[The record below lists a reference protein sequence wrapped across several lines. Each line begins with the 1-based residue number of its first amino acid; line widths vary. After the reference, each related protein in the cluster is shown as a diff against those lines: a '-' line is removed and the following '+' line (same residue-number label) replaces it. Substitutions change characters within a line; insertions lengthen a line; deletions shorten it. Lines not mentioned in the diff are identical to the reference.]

1 MSPWKINS
9 FQFAWPPPSLFSLSL
24 SLSFSSDSFRFSVA
38 LADGRYHGSRAGLD
52 ARPGSSLTNESVSA
66 IVDVNTRVCTRALL
80 VGSVYSFLFRG
91 VLFTSILHGSRYN
104 FYWLPHVDNIRFEHS
119 DEMNCNICRLNWRAY
134 FRADGSI
141 DWKANNEH
149 FRGGGGREG
158 TRTGAERRRM
168 IDWYSFLILE
178 FSAVIKRFETRHV
191 VSSRS

>member
-1 MSPWKINS
+1 MVGITDRERDLTRARRA
-9 FQFAWPPPSLFSLSL
+9 AWFVLNERERLGH
-24 SLSFSSDSFRFSVA
+24 R
-38 LADGRYHGSRAGLD
+38 RREH
-52 ARPGSSLTNESVSA
+52 ARVHT
-66 IVDVNTRVCTRALL
+66 ALL
-80 VGSVYSFLFRG
+80 VGSVRSFLFRG

-149 FRGGGGREG
+149 FRGGGGRG
-158 TRTGAERRRM
+158 GGRGRRRM

-178 FSAVIKRFETRHV
+178 FSAVIQNPTPC
-191 VSSRS
+191 SRGAE